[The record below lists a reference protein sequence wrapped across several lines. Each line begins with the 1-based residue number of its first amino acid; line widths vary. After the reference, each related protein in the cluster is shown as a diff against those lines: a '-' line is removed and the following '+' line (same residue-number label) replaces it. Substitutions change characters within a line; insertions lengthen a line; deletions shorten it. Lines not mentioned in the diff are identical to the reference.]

1 MFLPRYRA
9 ARERLALGLLCVVL
23 HVGLESVGFV
33 FGMSSISVTQDRV
46 MMLYPSGCLNPI
58 TLHITR
64 LCLRVASALCPL
76 PFVLQVL
83 GAPI

>member
-23 HVGLESVGFV
+23 HVGLESVEFV
-33 FGMSSISVTQDRV
+33 FGMSCVSVMQDR
-46 MMLYPSGCLNPI
+46 LQKGLPSVA
-58 TLHITR
+58 TLDSLFNSFTH
-64 LCLRVASALCPL
+64 CASTLCPS

-83 GAPI
+83 DAPI